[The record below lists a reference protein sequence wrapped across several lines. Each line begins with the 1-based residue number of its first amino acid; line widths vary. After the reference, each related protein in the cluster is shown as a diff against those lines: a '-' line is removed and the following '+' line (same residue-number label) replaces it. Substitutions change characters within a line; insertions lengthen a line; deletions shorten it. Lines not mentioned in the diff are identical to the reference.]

1 MKFIVET
8 ERLWLREIYPEDDAG
23 LFELDSNP
31 EVHRYLGNNPV
42 SNIEQIRQVIQ
53 YIRQQY
59 LDNGIGRW
67 AIIEKNSNHFVGWTG
82 LKLVKDNINNHQN
95 YYDLGYRLIQK
106 YWGLGYASES
116 ARASLE
122 YGFHQLNIPVIYATA
137 EAGNLA
143 SKNVLHKMG
152 FRHVECFE
160 QDGILTDWLELTK
173 AEWLTINSR

>member
-67 AIIEKNSNHFVGWTG
+67 AIIEKNTNHFVGWTG
-82 LKLVKDNINNHQN
+82 LKLVRDKVNNHQN

-106 YWGLGYASES
+106 YWGLGYATES
-116 ARASLE
+116 ARASLD
-122 YGFHQLNIPVIYATA
+122 YGFHQLNIPVIYAA
-137 EAGNLA
+137 ADSGNLA
-143 SKNVLHKMG
+143 SKNVLRKMG
-152 FRHVECFE
+152 FRHVEFFE

-173 AEWLTINSR
+173 PEWLTINSR